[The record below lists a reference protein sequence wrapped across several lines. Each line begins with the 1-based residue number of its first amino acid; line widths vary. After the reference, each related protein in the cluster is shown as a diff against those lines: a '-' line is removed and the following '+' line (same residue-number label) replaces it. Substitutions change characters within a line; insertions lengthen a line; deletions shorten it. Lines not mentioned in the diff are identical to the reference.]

1 MKFCA
6 CTIVL
11 QCYVSVRDGNK
22 ATLPLIMVWCPAL
35 RKCTQPILNEK
46 HRKLSISNSDLV
58 LTASQIHESSP
69 FFKLWWFFLKLHLT
83 QWTIDQYTLATLN
96 IVMIVTK
103 ILLWTS
109 KQCVITAPYLWIKV
123 NKNSLASKSS
133 QKKQKQNKY
142 SQLLHSDNKW
152 ITTISLFSLFLWHC
166 YYNLQT
172 EKRIYIKFSQ

>member
-1 MKFCA
+1 M
-6 CTIVL
+6 
-11 QCYVSVRDGNK
+11 N
-22 ATLPLIMVWCPAL
+22 PLL
-35 RKCTQPILNEK
+35 F
-46 HRKLSISNSDLV
+46 SNYDD
-58 LTASQIHESSP
+58 
-69 FFKLWWFFLKLHLT
+69 FLKLHLT
-83 QWTIDQYTLATLN
+83 QWTIDQYTLAKLN

-133 QKKQKQNKY
+133 QKKQKQNNY

-172 EKRIYIKFSQ
+172 EKRIYIVLIFPNNYMPNVLISNLEKQSN

>member
-11 QCYVSVRDGNK
+11 QCYVSMRDGNK

-35 RKCTQPILNEK
+35 RKCTQPFLNEK

-69 FFKLWWFFLKLHLT
+69 FFKLWWFFKNCIWLNEL
-83 QWTIDQYTLATLN
+83 IDQYTLAKLN

-133 QKKQKQNKY
+133 HKKQKQNNY

-166 YYNLQT
+166 YYNLRT
-172 EKRIYIKFSQ
+172 EKRIY